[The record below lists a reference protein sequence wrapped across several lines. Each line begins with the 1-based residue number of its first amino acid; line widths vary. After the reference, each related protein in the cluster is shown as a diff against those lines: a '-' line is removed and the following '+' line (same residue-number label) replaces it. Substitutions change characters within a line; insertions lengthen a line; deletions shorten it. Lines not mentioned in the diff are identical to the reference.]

1 MGHRAEPYLSA
12 LVSIRIRADYCRP
25 EVIALHQDA
34 TNYSLPNDLL
44 GERLMSDRC
53 TSCGTRADSERVQF
67 LRLQAVS
74 RMTGLAKSTVLRL
87 FAKNAFPP
95 PVRLAT
101 RVIAWRR
108 SDLERW
114 SEERPTV
121 AH

>member
-1 MGHRAEPYLSA
+1 MGHRTEPYLSA
-12 LVSIRIRADYCRP
+12 LVPIRIRADYCRP

-44 GERLMSDRC
+44 GERLMGNWCS
-53 TSCGTRADSERVQF
+53 SCGTRAESERVQF

-74 RMTGLAKSTVLRL
+74 RMTGRANRMILRL
-87 FAKNAFPP
+87 IAKNAFPP

-101 RVIAWRR
+101 RVIAWR
-108 SDLERW
+108 W

>member
-1 MGHRAEPYLSA
+1 MGHWAELYRSA
-12 LVSIRIRADYCRP
+12 LAPTRIPADCSRP

-53 TSCGTRADSERVQF
+53 NSCGTCADSERVQF
-67 LRLQAVS
+67 LRLRTVS
-74 RMTGLAKSTVLRL
+74 RVTGHAKSTILRL
-87 FAKNAFPP
+87 IAKNAFPA
-95 PVRLAT
+95 PVRLTT

-121 AH
+121 TH